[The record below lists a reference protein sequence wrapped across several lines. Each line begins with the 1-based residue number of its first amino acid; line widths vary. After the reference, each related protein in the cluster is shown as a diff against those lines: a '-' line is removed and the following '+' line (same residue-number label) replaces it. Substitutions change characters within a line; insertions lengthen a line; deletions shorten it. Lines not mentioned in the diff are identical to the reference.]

1 VPIHDAAS
9 SRHGWDSTTAHTA
22 SAAAILTSQKWK
34 ISPSGCWRRIISRTS
49 APYPISGKIHLK
61 TMEVLFEQVP
71 KIALEARALK
81 VGPMALDG
89 TKINANASKH
99 KAMTYDRMKRKE
111 RISVRRPKIW
121 RRRMRRRM
129 R

>member
-1 VPIHDAAS
+1 
-9 SRHGWDSTTAHTA
+9 
-22 SAAAILTSQKWK
+22 
-34 ISPSGCWRRIISRTS
+34 
-49 APYPISGKIHLK
+49 
-61 TMEVLFEQVP
+61 MEGLFEQVL

-81 VGPMALDG
+81 VGRVALDG

-111 RISVRRPKIW
+111 RISVRRSKICW
-121 RRRMRRRM
+121 RRRMRSRM